1 MNFSN
6 CMVRF
11 GLLLVVGVF
20 VASLSGWSVEADK
33 DLILYYPL
41 DKDTSDA
48 SGKKNSGELKDKVS
62 FEKGKFGKAI
72 KLIPDQPILL
82 ELSDSLHGDIFLE
95 PFSYTLWIK
104 PDFKGTTW
112 EHLWRSLPSAAGHNT
127 LFINKDQGLVSYRG
141 RVGGWTTLCQTDGG
155 LIKKD
160 TWANI
165 TLTSDTKK
173 FKIYIDGDLK
183 KETDYKKTDG
193 KNAEYRIGGSGG
205 ETYAGLVDE
214 VAFYARALSEAEI
227 KSIAKVGMGVF
238 LAVGAKG
245 KLTRNWAKIKT
256 EY

>member
-11 GLLLVVGVF
+11 GLLLVVGMF
-20 VASLSGWSVEADK
+20 VNLLSGWAVEADK

-48 SGKKNSGELKDKVS
+48 SGKKNSGELKGKVS
-62 FEKGKFGKAI
+62 LEKGKFGKAI
-72 KLIPDQPILL
+72 KLMPDQPILI
-82 ELSDSLHGDIFLE
+82 EPSDSLHGDIFLE

-104 PDFKGTTW
+104 PDFEGTTW
-112 EHLWRSLPSAAGHNT
+112 EHLWRSLPAAVGHNT

-227 KSIAKVGMGVF
+227 KSIAKVGMEVF
-238 LAVGAKG
+238 LAVDAKG

>member
-1 MNFSN
+1 
-6 CMVRF
+6 
-11 GLLLVVGVF
+11 
-20 VASLSGWSVEADK
+20 
-33 DLILYYPL
+33 LYYSL
-41 DKDTSDA
+41 DKDTSNA
-48 SGKKNSGELKDKVS
+48 SGEKNDGELKGKVS
-62 FEKGKFGKAI
+62 LEKGKFGKAI
-72 KLIPDQPILL
+72 TLMPDQPILI
-82 ELSDSLHGDIFLE
+82 EPSDSLHG
-95 PFSYTLWIK
+95 
-104 PDFKGTTW
+104 
-112 EHLWRSLPSAAGHNT
+112 NT

-141 RVGGWTTLCQTDGG
+141 RVGGWTILCQTDGG

-193 KNAEYRIGGSGG
+193 KNTEYRIGGSGG

-214 VAFYARALSEAEI
+214 VSFYARVLSETEI
-227 KSIAKVGMGVF
+227 KSIAKVEMEVF
-238 LAVGAKG
+238 LSVDAKG

>member
-11 GLLLVVGVF
+11 GLLLVVGMF
-20 VASLSGWSVEADK
+20 VNLLSGWAVEADK

-72 KLIPDQPILL
+72 KLIPDQPILI
-82 ELSDSLHGDIFLE
+82 EPSDSLHGDIFLE

-127 LFINKDQGLVSYRG
+127 LFVNKDQGLVSYRG

-160 TWANI
+160 TWTNV

-183 KETDYKKTDG
+183 KGTDYKKTDG
-193 KNAEYRIGGSGG
+193 KNTEYRIGGSGG

-214 VAFYARALSEAEI
+214 VAFNARALSDAEI
-227 KSIAKVGMGVF
+227 KSIARVGMEVF
-238 LAVGAKG
+238 LAVDANG